1 MLSEGRWY
9 PAVVLAVH
17 PAERRVDIHFAGF
30 KSGTDRDYSVDDP
43 KIRAPPTTED
53 LEVIQRNIAEVGK
66 AKTKQKQKLAFFLFS
81 LFFVTFS
88 ILLLSFSPH
97 ELEAI
102 VDGSQTSCKLHFLS
116 LCFYL
121 LKLF

>member
-17 PAERRVDIHFAGF
+17 PAERRVDIHFTGF

-66 AKTKQKQKLAFFLFS
+66 AKTKQKTKTRFFS
-81 LFFVTFS
+81 LF
-88 ILLLSFSPH
+88 LLFCNL
-97 ELEAI
+97 
-102 VDGSQTSCKLHFLS
+102 
-116 LCFYL
+116 FYIIIII
-121 LKLF
+121 FPART